1 MTVTPTLIERINK
14 LSNDA
19 VYIASL
25 HHFGVVMMGKPILMA
40 AANDR
45 QQAAFDELLEAGF
58 VHGDVE
64 RGVYGYRSTFDGR
77 EAHPYCIAAL
87 AGHE

>member
-1 MTVTPTLIERINK
+1 MTDLISRINA

-25 HHFGVVMMGKPILMA
+25 KDFGVVMMGKPILMA
-40 AANDR
+40 AANER
-45 QQAAFDELLEAGF
+45 QQKAFDELLEAGF

-64 RGVYGYRSTFDGR
+64 RGIYGYRSTFDGR

-87 AGHE
+87 AGHVE

>member
-1 MTVTPTLIERINK
+1 MTLTLIERINK

-19 VYIASL
+19 VYIAAL
-25 HHFGVVMMGKPILMA
+25 KHFGVVMMGKPILMA
-40 AANDR
+40 AGNER

-64 RGVYGYRSTFDGR
+64 RGVYGYRSTYAGR
-77 EAHPYCIAAL
+77 EAHPYCVAAL
-87 AGHE
+87 AGHVE

>member
-1 MTVTPTLIERINK
+1 MSDLIDRINK

-25 HHFGVVMMGKPILMA
+25 QHFGVVMMGKPILLA
-40 AANDR
+40 PANPR
-45 QQAAFDELLEAGF
+45 QQKAFDELLDAGF

-64 RGVYGYRSTFDGR
+64 RGVFGYRSTFSGR
-77 EAHPYCIAAL
+77 EAHPHCVAAL
-87 AGHE
+87 AGHTE